1 MAELIQ
7 YWDDTLKK
15 YVEVSTTTPLPTNAI
30 GGGAGGAENVEITS
44 TNGAAET
51 GAGDSD
57 SVGGSAV
64 GLLTNDR
71 NLVYNG
77 TTWDRMRTVVAAPDA
92 YAGTGLTAI
101 GELAYNGATWDHV
114 RNNHE
119 TIIYP
124 SAVHTGT
131 HSSPTQINYNAKGVI
146 IYLNVTANPGGAEF
160 LGMNLHYV
168 DPASGLVTT
177 LIATLTT
184 TAAVNGMYSL
194 HLYPGASTPPETPNV
209 NKSYS
214 LPLPRQWQVAITHSG
229 AGAWTYSVGCSHIL

>member
-1 MAELIQ
+1 MTQVISF
-7 YWDDTLKK
+7 WDDTLKK
-15 YVEVSTTTPLPTNAI
+15 YVEVDATNPLPTNTV
-30 GGGAGGAENVEITS
+30 GSGAGGSEQVTLTGNGGDAS
-44 TNGAAET
+44 TGNSGADGQSPAT
-51 GAGDSD
+51 
-57 SVGGSAV
+57 VGMWS
-64 GLLTNDR
+64 NDR
-71 NLVYNG
+71 NFVYNG

-92 YAGTGLTAI
+92 YTGEGLAAT
-101 GELAYNGATWDHV
+101 GELAYNGVTWDHW

-146 IYLNVTANPGGAEF
+146 IYLNITANPGGAEF
-160 LGMNLHYV
+160 LGLNLHYV

-177 LIATLTT
+177 LISSMQT
-184 TAAVNGMYSL
+184 TAATNGMYTL
-194 HLYPGASTPPETPNV
+194 HLYPGASTDPDTPNN

-229 AGAWTYSVGCSHIL
+229 SGSWTYSVGCSHIL